1 MPWSKLHDYFRC
13 GDPKIFLGRANITCI
28 GYPKKCFHKQDIP
41 CRAGSAKTLLNASAW
56 LSSKW
61 SPRASTS
68 ITSET
73 ILSLGA
79 HFHAWYD
86 GLGAFW
92 FVVYF
97 FNNDPPKHVQKLF
110 PNMPVLKLNLSFWRF
125 FSGTFKIKFPKH
137 HCPGARVDGPSTSSK
152 NQLLSARTHGHT
164 DTHTNTRVLNHR
176 TNVRSASRN

>member
-1 MPWSKLHDYFRC
+1 M
-13 GDPKIFLGRANITCI
+13 FLTGVVSSGNRKRIRFLVVVNTSVVTGASTETMCH
-28 GYPKKCFHKQDIP
+28 FHKWRQSVMSIYSKSDYNGMHISFCTKLDIP

-68 ITSET
+68 ITSEI

-97 FNNDPPKHVQKLF
+97 FKNVSPKHVQKLI
-110 PNMPVLKLNLSFWRF
+110 PNMPVLKLNLSFWSV
-125 FSGTFKIKFPKH
+125 FSGTFKIKF
-137 HCPGARVDGPSTSSK
+137 SK
-152 NQLLSARTHGHT
+152 CQ
-164 DTHTNTRVLNHR
+164 
-176 TNVRSASRN
+176 